1 MTDMSG
7 QKIKLPVVVGAVLA
21 LFLWVVMTQG
31 PLASAKVTVEQVQT
45 GDLTNSVFGVGA
57 VQARHRHDLAPTMTG
72 RVKSVLV
79 DQGETVK
86 TGQVLAEMDPVD
98 LDEKLA
104 GARRMVN
111 KSRNAIRAAEAQ
123 LSEAQSRLKTVE
135 ATMVRYQELRSGGF
149 VSKEMFDAKLHEQNA
164 AQAAAIAA
172 VANLASARDE
182 NARAQ
187 AELRGIGKA
196 RAQMQLISPIDG
208 VVTLRRIEPGST
220 VAGGQLALQVVDT
233 SRLWVET
240 RIAQQQAGQVQAG
253 QTAQIVLRSR
263 PHAPVAGKVAR
274 VDRVSDAV
282 TEERIVNVTLDMPD
296 ASLGEYAEVTIALPV
311 MKQVRS
317 IQSAAVKTVSGQT
330 GVWVLQDGE
339 VRFKPVR
346 IGLATLD
353 GRSQILEGLDDGET
367 VIVHSQQSLRAGL
380 PVKVVAALVRG

>member
-1 MTDMSG
+1 MSG
-7 QKIKLPVVVGAVLA
+7 QKIKLLMVGVAVVG
-21 LFLWVVMTQG
+21 LFAWVVTTQG
-31 PLASAKVTVEQVQT
+31 PLASIKVTIEQVQT
-45 GDLTNSVFGVGA
+45 GDLTNSVFGVGT

-72 RVKSVLV
+72 RVKNVRV
-79 DQGETVK
+79 DQGDTVK
-86 TGQVLAEMDPVD
+86 AGQVLAEMDPVD
-98 LDEKLA
+98 LDDKQA
-104 GARRMVN
+104 GARRMVD
-111 KSRNAIRAAEAQ
+111 KSLNAIRAAEAQ

-135 ATMVRYQELRSGGF
+135 ATMLRYQELRSGGF
-149 VSKEMFDAKLHEQNA
+149 ISKEMFDAKLHEQNA
-164 AQAAAIAA
+164 AQSAAVAA
-172 VANLASARDE
+172 VANLDSARDE
-182 NARAQ
+182 NARAE
-187 AELRGIGKA
+187 AELRGIGKT
-196 RAQMQLISPIDG
+196 RAQMQLVSPIDG

-233 SRLWVET
+233 SKLWVET
-240 RIAQQQAGQVQAG
+240 RIAQQQAGQVHAG
-253 QTAQIVLRSR
+253 QSAQIVLRSR

-282 TEERIVNVTLDMPD
+282 TEERIVNVTLDVPD
-296 ASLGEYAEVTIALPV
+296 ASLGEYAEVTIELPV

-317 IQSAAVKTVSGQT
+317 IPSAAVKSVSGQT

>member
-7 QKIKLPVVVGAVLA
+7 QKIKLLVVVGAVLA

-45 GDLTNSVFGVGA
+45 GDLTNSVFGVGT

-164 AQAAAIAA
+164 AQAAAVAA

-233 SRLWVET
+233 SQLWVET
-240 RIAQQQAGQVQAG
+240 RIAQQQAGQVRAG
-253 QTAQIVLRSR
+253 QTAQIVLRSN
-263 PHAPVAGKVAR
+263 PHVPVIGKVVR

-296 ASLGEYAEVTIALPV
+296 ASLGEYAEVTIAMPV

-317 IQSAAVKTVSGQT
+317 IPSAAVKMVSGQT

-339 VRFKPVR
+339 VRFRPVR

-367 VIVHSQQSLRAGL
+367 VIVHSQQSLREGL
-380 PVKVVAALVRG
+380 TVKVVPALVRG

>member
-1 MTDMSG
+1 MSG
-7 QKIKLPVVVGAVLA
+7 QKIKLLVVVGAVLA
-21 LFLWVVMTQG
+21 LFVWVIMTQG
-31 PLASAKVTVEQVQT
+31 PLASVKVTVEQGRT
-45 GDLTNSVFGVGA
+45 GDLTNSVFGVGT

-72 RVKSVLV
+72 KVKNVSV
-79 DQGETVK
+79 DQGDTVK

-98 LDEKLA
+98 LDDRLA
-104 GARRMVN
+104 GGRRMVD
-111 KSRNAIRAAEAQ
+111 KSLNAIRAAEAQ

-164 AQAAAIAA
+164 AQAAAVAA
-172 VANLASARDE
+172 VANLASAHDE

-196 RAQMQLISPIDG
+196 RAQMQLVSPIDG

-233 SRLWVET
+233 SQLWVET
-240 RIAQQQAGQVQAG
+240 RIAQQQAGQVRAG

-263 PHAPVAGKVAR
+263 PHVPVIGKVVR

-317 IQSAAVKTVSGQT
+317 IPSAAVKTVSGQT
-330 GVWVLQDGE
+330 GVWVLQDGD
-339 VRFKPVR
+339 VRFRPVR

-367 VIVHSQQSLRAGL
+367 VIVHSQQSLREGL
-380 PVKVVAALVRG
+380 TVKVVPALVRG

>member
-1 MTDMSG
+1 MSG
-7 QKIKLPVVVGAVLA
+7 QKIKLLVVGGAVLA
-21 LFLWVVMTQG
+21 LFVWVVMTQG
-31 PLASAKVTVEQVQT
+31 PLASVKVTVEQVQT
-45 GDLTNSVFGVGA
+45 GDLSNSVFGVGT

-72 RVKSVLV
+72 RVKSVRV
-79 DQGETVK
+79 DQGDVVK
-86 TGQVLAEMDPVD
+86 AGQVLAEMDPVD
-98 LDEKLA
+98 LDDKQAAAQRVVE
-104 GARRMVN
+104 RT
-111 KSRNAIRAAEAQ
+111 RNTIRVAEAQ
-123 LSEAQSRLKTVE
+123 LSEAESRLKTVE
-135 ATMVRYQELRSGGF
+135 ATMLRYRELRSGGF
-149 VSKEMFDAKLHEQNA
+149 ISKEMFDAKLHEQNA
-164 AQAAAIAA
+164 AQAAAVAA
-172 VANLASARDE
+172 VANLDSARDE
-182 NARAQ
+182 QARAQ
-187 AELRGIGKA
+187 AELRGIAKT
-196 RAQMQLISPIDG
+196 RAQTQLVSPIDG

-233 SRLWVET
+233 SKLWIET
-240 RIAQQQAGQVQAG
+240 RIAQQQAGQVRAG

-317 IQSAAVKTVSGQT
+317 IPSAAVKSVSGQT

-353 GRSQILEGLDDGET
+353 GRSQVLDGLDDSDA
-367 VIVHSQQSLRAGL
+367 VVVHSQQSLRAGL

>member
-1 MTDMSG
+1 MSG
-7 QKIKLPVVVGAVLA
+7 QKIKLLVVGGAVLA
-21 LFLWVVMTQG
+21 LFVWVIMTQG
-31 PLASAKVTVEQVQT
+31 PLASVKVTVEQVQT
-45 GDLTNSVFGVGA
+45 GDLTSSVFGVGT
-57 VQARHRHDLAPTMTG
+57 VQARHHHDLAPTMTG
-72 RVKSVLV
+72 RVKNVRV
-79 DQGETVK
+79 DQGDTVK
-86 TGQVLAEMDPVD
+86 AGQVLAEMDPVD
-98 LDEKLA
+98 LDDKQA
-104 GARRMVN
+104 GARRMVD
-111 KSRNAIRAAEAQ
+111 KSINAIRAAEAQ
-123 LSEAQSRLKTVE
+123 LSEARSRLKTVE

-164 AQAAAIAA
+164 AQAAAVAA

-187 AELRGIGKA
+187 AELRGIGKT

-208 VVTLRRIEPGST
+208 IVTLRRIEPGST

-233 SRLWVET
+233 SQLWVET
-240 RIAQQQAGQVQAG
+240 RIAQQQAGQVHAG
-253 QTAQIVLRSR
+253 QAAQIVLRSR

-296 ASLGEYAEVTIALPV
+296 ASLGEFAEVTIALPV

-317 IQSAAVKTVSGQT
+317 IPSAAVKTVSGQT

-346 IGLATLD
+346 IGFATLD

>member
-1 MTDMSG
+1 MSG
-7 QKIKLPVVVGAVLA
+7 QKIKLLVVGGAVLA
-21 LFLWVVMTQG
+21 LFVWVVMTQG
-31 PLASAKVTVEQVQT
+31 PLASVKVTIEQVQT
-45 GDLTNSVFGVGA
+45 SDLTNSVFGVGM

-72 RVKSVLV
+72 RVKSVRV
-79 DQGETVK
+79 DQGDTVK
-86 TGQVLAEMDPVD
+86 AGQVLAEMDPVD
-98 LDEKLA
+98 LDDKQA
-104 GARRMVN
+104 GARRMVD
-111 KSRNAIRAAEAQ
+111 KSLNAIRAAEAQ

-164 AQAAAIAA
+164 AQAAAVAA

-208 VVTLRRIEPGST
+208 IVTLRRIEPGST

-233 SRLWVET
+233 SKLWVET
-240 RIAQQQAGQVQAG
+240 RIAQQQAGQVHAG

-263 PHAPVAGKVAR
+263 PHVPVAGKVAR

-282 TEERIVNVTLDMPD
+282 TEERIVNVTLDVPD

-317 IQSAAVKTVSGQT
+317 IPSAAVKTVSGQT

-380 PVKVVAALVRG
+380 PVKVVAALVKG